1 MQVRPRTMV
10 LIGVSVAMLGALLVF
25 GYGRSMAGRVGGGS
39 AVSAF
44 VATKD
49 IGPGTKWDAAKK
61 AVSAQSVPESL
72 RPALAI
78 TSQTQLEGTTAVRR
92 ITKGEVV
99 TTSQFGRSAAAPG
112 AGLEIPAKQNA
123 VSINVPPP
131 RGVAHYPQPGD
142 LVNVYTTIRGADGK
156 TITKLLLPNVQ
167 VLSNRS
173 AGTQANETVASS
185 GEVLLT
191 LALTPD
197 KTEKLIFAKE
207 NGSMWFGLVHPGDKA
222 ANTVGRTTDNLL
234 GE

>member
-1 MQVRPRTMV
+1 MQLRPRTMV
-10 LIGVSVAMLGALLVF
+10 LMGVSVAMLGALLVF

-39 AVSAF
+39 ASSAF

-49 IGPGTKWDAAKK
+49 IGPGTTWEAARI
-61 AVSAQSVPESL
+61 AVKSQSVPESL
-72 RPALAI
+72 QPASAI
-78 TSQTQLEGTTAVRR
+78 TSEAQLAGTTSVRR

-99 TTSQFGRSAAAPG
+99 TTAQFGRSSAAPG
-112 AGLEIPAKQNA
+112 AGLEIPPKHNA
-123 VSINVPPP
+123 VTINVPPP

-142 LVNVYTTIRGADGK
+142 LVNAYTTIKGADGK
-156 TITKLLLPNVQ
+156 TMTKLLLANIQ
-167 VLSNRS
+167 VLSNRT
-173 AGTQANETVASS
+173 AGAQANENVASG

-207 NGSMWFGLVHPGDKA
+207 NGSMWFGLVHPGDGPA
-222 ANTVGRTTDNLL
+222 TTVGRTTNNLL